1 MRAAAADTLGNLVYR
16 GGHRNWNPVMAMA
29 AAVSVAEVDEIVE
42 IGGLDA
48 ELVISPGIF
57 VNRVVQTI

>member
-1 MRAAAADTLGNLVYR
+1 M
-16 GGHRNWNPVMAMA
+16 MAMA

-42 IGGLDA
+42 VGGLDA